1 MFFLSPDWFRWW
13 FSVVPLESHF
23 LVANDEIALIND
35 LWSDVNA
42 VFNLEVDEVGL
53 SVFDFVEGRFLWGG
67 TLDVGEHLVVI
78 DHREE
83 ERLASGFLIQFI
95 VESELLLVIS
105 FVFVHL
111 LGYARFSGMDLP
123 VSLSV
128 KCL

>member
-13 FSVVPLESHF
+13 FSVVPLKGHF
-23 LVANDEIALIND
+23 LVANDEIAVIND
-35 LWSDVNA
+35 LGSDVHP
-42 VFNLEVDEVGL
+42 VFNLEVDEVRL
-53 SVFDFVEGRFLWGG
+53 SVFDFVESRFLWSG
-67 TLDVGEHLVVI
+67 TLDIGKRLVVI

-83 ERLASGFLIQFI
+83 ERLASGFLIQLI

-111 LGYARFSGMDLP
+111 LGYPRFGGMDLP